1 MDEKL
6 MAREKFETDFN
17 ATVFRSTPSGVFEF
31 LVEQEKKRLITL
43 YAGTYSFENAIGM
56 CKLCEKATFYFY
68 LNGYNYGYALTY
80 SNGRFNLERD
90 ERIFFGDHKKAY
102 SKKAL
107 SNHKTDRKD
116 MRSGE
121 YFANK
126 KSLIKGEINE
136 GLAELLIYLV
146 GFIVF
151 GSVGYGV
158 VSLFGIEKDVDIEV
172 VLLLGFLTLVVVGAF
187 IFVGVGIT
195 KVLRNAKKEKRNE
208 K

>member
-1 MDEKL
+1 

-68 LNGYNYGYALTY
+68 LNGYNYGYSLRY
-80 SNGRFNLERD
+80 FQGRFKLERD

-102 SKKAL
+102 TKKAL

-121 YFANK
+121 YFANR
-126 KSLIKGEINE
+126 KSIINGEISE
-136 GLAELLIYLV
+136 GLLEIVLSLV
-146 GFIVF
+146 FFAIGF
-151 GSVGYGV
+151 GV
-158 VSLFGIEKDVDIEV
+158 LSLFNLTDIDGDLAMLIGGAVLILPILIMLGII
-172 VLLLGFLTLVVVGAF
+172 A
-187 IFVGVGIT
+187 IF
-195 KVLRNAKKEKRNE
+195 KKCK
-208 K
+208 KGKSKK